1 MLKLNFQLQCLGGLV
16 TEFATTYKTIFW
28 GLGISALVSSFHF
41 QNLESLINSQDD
53 VSCDEDSNFSGR
65 SAMRDQLELVF

>member
-1 MLKLNFQLQCLGGLV
+1 MLKLNFQLQYLGGLV

-41 QNLESLINSQDD
+41 QNLDSLINCQDD
-53 VSCDEDSNFSGR
+53 VR
-65 SAMRDQLELVF
+65 